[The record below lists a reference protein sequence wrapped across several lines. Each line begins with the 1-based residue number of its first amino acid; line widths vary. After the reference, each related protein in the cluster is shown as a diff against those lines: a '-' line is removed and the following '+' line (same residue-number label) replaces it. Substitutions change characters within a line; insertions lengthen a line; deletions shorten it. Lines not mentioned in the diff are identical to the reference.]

1 MIDNNNKKKTII
13 MIVMIAER
21 LHIAGTKTMLWG
33 GLLFRSGGTLLSDL
47 SMCCNNASASSGD
60 IDMGAQA

>member
-1 MIDNNNKKKTII
+1 

-21 LHIAGTKTMLWG
+21 LYIAGTKTMLWG